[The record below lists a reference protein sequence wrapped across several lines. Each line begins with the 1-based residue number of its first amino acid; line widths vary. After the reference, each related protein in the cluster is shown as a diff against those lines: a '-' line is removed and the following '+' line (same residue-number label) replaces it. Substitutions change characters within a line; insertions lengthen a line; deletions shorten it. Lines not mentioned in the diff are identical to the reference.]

1 LARLTVQWRNIVKD
15 EIPDHMIDDDV
26 RIPPA
31 AAVHAATSYGDSSE
45 DYLLNDIGVALRLLS
60 ERG

>member
-1 LARLTVQWRNIVKD
+1 MND
-15 EIPDHMIDDDV
+15 EIPDRMIDDGV
-26 RIPPA
+26 WIAPA
-31 AAVHAATSYGDSSE
+31 AASACRDAYGESSE

>member
-1 LARLTVQWRNIVKD
+1 MKD
-15 EIPDHMIDDDV
+15 EIPDHMIDDGV

-31 AAVHAATSYGDSSE
+31 AAVPAATAYGDSSE

>member
-1 LARLTVQWRNIVKD
+1 MKD
-15 EIPDHMIDDDV
+15 EIPEYMIDDGV
-26 RIPPA
+26 RIPA
-31 AAVHAATSYGDSSE
+31 AAVVPAETTYGDGSE

>member
-1 LARLTVQWRNIVKD
+1 MKD
-15 EIPDHMIDDDV
+15 EIPDHMIDDGV

-31 AAVHAATSYGDSSE
+31 AAVPAATAYGDSSE
-45 DYLLNDIGVALRLLS
+45 DYQLNDIGVALRLLS

>member
-1 LARLTVQWRNIVKD
+1 MTAQRRSIVKD
-15 EIPDHMIDDDV
+15 EIPDHMIDDAI

-31 AAVHAATSYGDSSE
+31 AAVLSETAYGDSSE

>member
-1 LARLTVQWRNIVKD
+1 MTTQRRSIVKD
-15 EIPDHMIDDDV
+15 EIPDHMIDDGV

-31 AAVHAATSYGDSSE
+31 AAVPAETAYGDSGE